1 MLKHIFGID
10 PSLTGTGICVLRVPD
25 EELLHISTIS
35 PKSDMRGIARLN
47 WILKKF
53 SKTLDEFYCPGDAI
67 FIEGYAYG
75 ARGRGVFNIGELG
88 GLMRFFLARKYE
100 GYYEI
105 PPTTM
110 KKFICGKG
118 NANKNVVLEKVFRKY
133 GIGSEILQDDN
144 QVDAYALAKMG
155 FAYMRFDDKVDKCT
169 ANLADYEAKALQ
181 GVGDK
186 CTL

>member
-1 MLKHIFGID
+1 MPKHIFGID

-25 EELLHISTIS
+25 EELLHTSTIS
-35 PKSDMRGIARLN
+35 PKKITGVARLD
-47 WILKKF
+47 WIMKQF
-53 SKTLDEFYCPGDAI
+53 SKTLDKFFCTGDPI
-67 FIEGYAYG
+67 FIEGYAFG
-75 ARGRGVFNIGELG
+75 ARGRGIFNIGELG
-88 GLMRFFLARKYE
+88 GIMRLFIAKKYG

-118 NANKNVVLEKVFRKY
+118 NANKNVVLERVFRKY
-133 GIGSEILQDDN
+133 GIGSEILKDDN

-155 FAYMRFDDKVDKCT
+155 MTYMKFDDQVDNGTLK
-169 ANLADYEAKALQ
+169 LADYEAVALQ
-181 GVGDK
+181 GVGEE